1 MATGLAAGL
10 LAAGASPS
18 YAEAAGS
25 ERHAEATPVLDPLE
39 RDLYL
44 PFDDLDSLPVIREV
58 LSSSD
63 VRVAVSS
70 TAGGE
75 VRPEPDRYGS
85 GHSLRLEPF
94 RPDRAAEPAVVV
106 VEALGGDDPTDP
118 GRGDFS
124 FGAEF
129 VLDAHR
135 GVSSTDNGD
144 NLVQRGLFG
153 EDAQYKIQLD
163 DARPTCRVNGSEGSV
178 TVRAAE
184 RVDTGEWYR
193 VRCRRTGDEVT
204 LRVVT
209 SLGEGKEVRDYVE
222 TGRTGSVSFTGA
234 GPFSIGG
241 KVDEDGDV
249 LTADSD
255 QFNGL
260 VDDVFFRQLS

>member
-18 YAEAAGS
+18 YAEAEKPEPLAG
-25 ERHAEATPVLDPLE
+25 ATSASDPLE

-44 PFDDLDSLPVIREV
+44 PFNDLGSLPVIREV

-70 TAGGE
+70 AAGGE
-75 VRPEPDRYGS
+75 VLPGPDRSES

-94 RPDRAAEPAVVV
+94 RADRSAQPAVVV

-129 VLDAHR
+129 VLDAHH
-135 GVSSTDNGD
+135 GSSSTDNGD

-163 DARPTCRVNGSEGSV
+163 DARPSCRVNGSEGSV

-184 RVDTGEWYR
+184 RVETGEWYR
-193 VRCRRTGDEVT
+193 VRCRRTGDEVS

-209 SLGEGKEVRDYVE
+209 SFGEGRELRDYVE
-222 TGRTGSVSFTGA
+222 HGRTGSVSFAGG

-241 KVDEDGDV
+241 KVDKDGDV